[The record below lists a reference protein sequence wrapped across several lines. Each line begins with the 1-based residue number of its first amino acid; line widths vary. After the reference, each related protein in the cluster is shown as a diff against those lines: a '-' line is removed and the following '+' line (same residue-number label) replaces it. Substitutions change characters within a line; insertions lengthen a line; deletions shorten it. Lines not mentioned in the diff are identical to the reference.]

1 MKASEMRN
9 LTIEELRK
17 KLEEAHED
25 VFNLRFRL
33 STRQLINHCEL
44 PRAKKEIARIK
55 TLIAEKER
63 DTK

>member
-1 MKASEMRN
+1 MKANEMRN

-63 DTK
+63 DIK

>member
-1 MKASEMRN
+1 MKANEMRN